1 MEGAADGPAAC
12 SRGRIRTPIYD
23 GSKQVDIG
31 TKGES
36 LVFTPTRNGGTTGP
50 EKCYHDLPAASVAV
64 PLDADDNSL
73 AMALAEAWA
82 GCI

>member
-1 MEGAADGPAAC
+1 MVRPDTSANSNLPTSAL
-12 SRGRIRTPIYD
+12 
-23 GSKQVDIG
+23 QVDIG

-50 EKCYHDLPAASVAV
+50 EKGYHDLPAASVAV

-82 GCI
+82 RCI